1 MPGPP
6 AEYGF
11 DGVYDIEVHLYWEP
25 PCEPNGVITEYI
37 LTVSSDRREVQKKG
51 LSKNAR
57 TYKVLGLVR
66 ATYYKFELVA
76 RTSRG
81 EGIAKVLEAT
91 TKSVAG
97 K

>member
-6 AEYGF
+6 AVYSF
-11 DGVYDIEVHLYWEP
+11 DGVYDIEVHVYWEP
-25 PCEPNGVITEYI
+25 PCEPNGDITNYI
-37 LTVSSDRREVQKKG
+37 LTVSSGRREVQKKD
-51 LSKNAR
+51 LSRDSR
-57 TYKVLGLVR
+57 TYKVVGLVR
-66 ATYYKFELVA
+66 ATYYKFTLVA

-81 EGIAKVLEAT
+81 EGIPKVLEAT